1 MQIMRL
7 PSGNMTWIIQIRN
20 ISISALKDLDHQV
33 GIEDLEQVR
42 IDDLDRV
49 GIDYLDH
56 DVSHVWKV

>member
-1 MQIMRL
+1 
-7 PSGNMTWIIQIRN
+7 MTWIIQIRN